1 MQIRL
6 KVLKGTKAG
15 KEITLP
21 LPECLIGRGK
31 QCHLRT
37 KNDAISQQHC
47 VIIATPRGVVVRDL
61 QSLNGTFVNGERVT
75 AEVALHGGDQL
86 RIGPLVFEVVIDL
99 PKTERPLPPDLPEVS
114 HGTAGGNAN
123 LSTMV
128 VESARR
134 PEMRQLA
141 PTTEGKSAEKSVWP
155 VEPGEPPLLEPGQ
168 AILIAGGLLQGAT
181 GIVVKRIDG
190 GHYLVSLAG
199 QGGQICARLPA
210 HLLRAT

>member
-15 KEITLP
+15 KEIKLP
-21 LPECLIGRGK
+21 IPECLIGRGK

-47 VIIATPRGVVVRDL
+47 VIITTPRGVVVRDL

-75 AEVALHGGDQL
+75 AEVALRGGDQL
-86 RIGPLVFEVVIDL
+86 RIGPLLFEVVIEI
-99 PKTERPLPPDLPEVS
+99 PKAEPPVIPDLQVVS

-134 PEMRQLA
+134 
-141 PTTEGKSAEKSVWP
+141 
-155 VEPGEPPLLEPGQ
+155 
-168 AILIAGGLLQGAT
+168 
-181 GIVVKRIDG
+181 
-190 GHYLVSLAG
+190 
-199 QGGQICARLPA
+199 
-210 HLLRAT
+210 